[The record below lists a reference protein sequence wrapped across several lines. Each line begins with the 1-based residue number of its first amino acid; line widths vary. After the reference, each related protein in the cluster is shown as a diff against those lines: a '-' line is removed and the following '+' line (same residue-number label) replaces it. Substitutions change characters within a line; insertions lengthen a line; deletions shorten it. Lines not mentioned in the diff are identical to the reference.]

1 MNLFTIHGIR
11 ARNKWFRLL
20 GTFAEFPENGIRVI
34 PFDYGYF
41 NLAQFM
47 IPNCRATVLSKFL
60 NFYALNRDPNRR
72 PCAICHSFGTFILMK
87 AIKKY
92 PEVVFDKVILFGS
105 ILNPETDLEIFFC
118 HNQVNEILHEI
129 GNSDSAVKW
138 SRWVL
143 GDEAGNS
150 GEIGFKFIPAELRHR
165 IKEVPY
171 TDFEHGS
178 ADFCLHMQQAWVPFL
193 IKPKFLYDAAI
204 LRPDIL
210 NYIYKEQAP
219 SDLVVERAEFY
230 ARIDAEGRY
239 YGDYCVEGLNK
250 AHQGVSAFP
259 VSFTVFPQRAKMAL
273 GMLNGSGFAGG
284 CLRNWF
290 KNSLLQVGRFFQSG
304 RDAVP

>member
-1 MNLFTIHGIR
+1 MM
-11 ARNKWFRLL
+11 
-20 GTFAEFPENGIRVI
+20 PSV
-34 PFDYGYF
+34 
-41 NLAQFM
+41 
-47 IPNCRATVLSKFL
+47 
-60 NFYALNRDPNRR
+60 
-72 PCAICHSFGTFILMK
+72 
-87 AIKKY
+87 KKY

-105 ILNPETDLEIFFC
+105 ILNPETDLEIFFR

-210 NYIYKEQAP
+210 NYIY
-219 SDLVVERAEFY
+219 
-230 ARIDAEGRY
+230 I
-239 YGDYCVEGLNK
+239 
-250 AHQGVSAFP
+250 
-259 VSFTVFPQRAKMAL
+259 
-273 GMLNGSGFAGG
+273 
-284 CLRNWF
+284 
-290 KNSLLQVGRFFQSG
+290 KNRLLQISSSNALNSMPVLMRKVDTMATTALKDSTRPIRASPHFLFHLWQT
-304 RDAVP
+304 VLM